1 MRYQQL
7 FESNTTLYHG
17 DNVGTTALNSQWMMH
32 GESNNQEGVGIYF
45 TPDINAAKTYGTKIS
60 SIDISG
66 LKIKKSRD
74 LVVDVISRAAGT
86 KLIRHLSKTSEDFWY
101 LLTDYGIEL
110 AEPTDM
116 MDYHMTELFDMM
128 KMNEIRNWQLEL
140 ALASDVNAFVA
151 GWNKFIKI
159 DGIYETDTK
168 FYAIINTDITATPV
182 NF

>member
-1 MRYQQL
+1 
-7 FESNTTLYHG
+7 
-17 DNVGTTALNSQWMMH
+17 
-32 GESNNQEGVGIYF
+32 
-45 TPDINAAKTYGTKIS
+45 
-60 SIDISG
+60 

-74 LVVDVISRAAGT
+74 LVADVISRAAGT
-86 KLIRHLSKTSEDFWY
+86 KLIHHLSKTSEDFWY

-116 MDYHMTELFDMM
+116 MDYHVAELFDMM

-140 ALASDVNAFVA
+140 ALASNVNAFVA

-168 FYAIINTDITATPV
+168 FYAIINTAITATPV